1 MYALLMKREM
11 YQGGYESSNTNCGG
25 SGLAGN
31 EEGHPGNEGGGH
43 RPEKSSSQTYFSTIF
58 SHQVYWDQDGGREG
72 PPFTRNPHRTC
83 WRSSYALFSC
93 ENFAVHIY
101 IITIFV
107 AQVGTSPHFG
117 FVSAS
122 EFFLVALVALEW
134 VKSEGKSLFVC
145 HPAEE
150 GEDGGAVGDLSR
162 CNGGKEDARVVLES
176 KGES

>member
-93 ENFAVHIY
+93 ENFAVHNIY
-101 IITIFV
+101 DHNIRRPSWDF
-107 AQVGTSPHFG
+107 SSFC
-117 FVSAS
+117 

-134 VKSEGKSLFVC
+134 VKSEGKSLFV
-145 HPAEE
+145 
-150 GEDGGAVGDLSR
+150 L
-162 CNGGKEDARVVLES
+162 
-176 KGES
+176 

>member
-1 MYALLMKREM
+1 MSPATQIVVAAGWLGTRRAIQATRE
-11 YQGGYESSNTNCGG
+11 GVTDLRNR
-25 SGLAGN
+25 L
-31 EEGHPGNEGGGH
+31 
-43 RPEKSSSQTYFSTIF
+43 KLDFSTIF

-101 IITIFV
+101 MITIFV

-150 GEDGGAVGDLSR
+150 GEYGGAVGDLSR

-176 KGES
+176 KG